1 MLNKLDIWILK
12 GLLVLCVVIVIATWY
27 YMPE

>member
-1 MLNKLDIWILK
+1 MLNKLDVWILK
-12 GLLVLCVVIVIATWY
+12 GLLVLAIVVVIATWH